1 MPLTNSQYESILRN
15 YENRQTKNR
24 HLLYERIKQV
34 YAQVD
39 GYEELEDSVASISVE
54 CGKRVLSGDESAVFD
69 LKKQLRALSEQ
80 KKQLLCSF
88 GFPSDYLTPIYD
100 CPDCK
105 DTGYMDGVK
114 CHCFKQQMISILY
127 EQSNIHE
134 MLKTENFDKLSYEYY
149 SGEDLAAFERA
160 VDTSK
165 AFIRDFDKDY
175 QNLFFYGTVGCGKS
189 FLSGCIAKE
198 LIESGHST
206 IYFSAIGL
214 FEFLS
219 RYSFD
224 YKNKESLY
232 NAFEDLYNC
241 DLVIIDDLGTEI
253 TNAFVTSQLFS
264 CLNERH
270 IRKKST
276 IISTNLSIEELRDRY
291 SDRIFSRITS
301 NYKVCKLSGP
311 DIRLQKLI
319 HNQIVT

>member
-1 MPLTNSQYESILRN
+1 MPLTNSQYEAILRN

-24 HLLYERIKQV
+24 HLLDDRKKQV
-34 YAQVD
+34 YAQVE
-39 GYEELEDSVASISVE
+39 GYEKLEAAVASISVE
-54 CGKRVLSGDESAVFD
+54 CGKRVLSGDDSAVSD
-69 LKKQLRALSEQ
+69 LKRQLHELSEK
-80 KKQLLCSF
+80 KKQLLTAA
-88 GFPSDYLTPIYD
+88 GLPADYLAPIYD

-105 DTGYMDGVK
+105 DTGYIDGKK

-134 MLKTENFDKLSYEYY
+134 MLKTENFSKLSYEYY
-149 SGEDLAAFERA
+149 SGEDLALFERA
-160 VDTSK
+160 VETSK

-189 FLSGCIAKE
+189 FLSGCVARE

-224 YKNKESLY
+224 YKNKENLY

-241 DLVIIDDLGTEI
+241 DLVIIDDLGTEV
-253 TNAFVTSQLFS
+253 TNSFVTSQLFS
-264 CLNERH
+264 CLNERN

-276 IISTNLSIEELRDRY
+276 IISTNLSIEDLRDRY

-311 DIRLQKLI
+311 DIRLKKLFKAR
-319 HNQIVT
+319 